1 MLSSAAMSVDPARHA
16 IASVWKE
23 EGPRVIGTLV
33 RILRD
38 VALAEELAHD
48 ALVAALEDWP
58 RSGVPE
64 RPGAWLMT
72 TAKHRALSSLRRA
85 KLASRTGEALG
96 RDAEAQ
102 APFELDEIEA
112 RMTQSVG
119 DDVLRLI
126 FTACHPVLSTEAR
139 VALTL
144 RLIGGLTTEEIAR
157 AFLTVEPTIAQRIVR
172 AKRSLAESGVPF
184 EVPSGEQL
192 APRLASVL
200 EVVYLI
206 FNEGYT
212 ATTGDDLMRPALAAE
227 AIRIGELLAQ
237 LAPDEPEVHG
247 LSALMLL
254 HASRTATRVD
264 ADGEPVLLVDQ
275 DRARWDRALIAR
287 GLAALARAEALT
299 RAPGRY
305 QLQAAIAACH
315 TRAASVDT
323 TDWAAIAALYG
334 ELARLTPSPVIELN
348 RAMAVSR
355 AQGAR
360 AGLALLDKLRREPS
374 LARYH
379 LLPAARADLLERLG
393 RRAEAG
399 REFERA
405 AELASNARQRARLLA
420 RAAACKT
427 TDDSA

>member
-1 MLSSAAMSVDPARHA
+1 MSADPVRHA
-16 IASVWKE
+16 IASVWKD
-23 EGPRVIGTLV
+23 EGPRVVGYLV

-38 VALAEELAHD
+38 VSLAEELAHD

-58 RSGVPE
+58 RSGVPD

-72 TAKHRALSSLRRA
+72 TAKHRALNSLRRA
-85 KLASRTGEALG
+85 KLASRTGEAME
-96 RDAEAQ
+96 RDAETL
-102 APFELDEIEA
+102 APLQLDEIEA
-112 RMTQSVG
+112 RMTETVG

-144 RLIGGLTTEEIAR
+144 RLIGGLTTDEIAR

-172 AKRSLAESGVPF
+172 AKRSLAEAGVPF
-184 EVPSGEQL
+184 EVPSGDEL

-227 AIRIGELLAQ
+227 AIRIGELLTT

-247 LSALMLL
+247 LLALMLL
-254 HASRTATRVD
+254 HASRIATRVD
-264 ADGEPVLLVDQ
+264 ADGDPVLLVDQ
-275 DRARWDRALIAR
+275 DRARWDAGLIAR
-287 GLAALARAEALT
+287 GLAALARADALT
-299 RAPGRY
+299 ATPGPY

-315 TRAASVDT
+315 TRAPSVDA

-334 ELARLTPSPVIELN
+334 ALARRSPSPVIELN

-355 AQGAR
+355 AEGPK

-393 RRAEAG
+393 RRAEAC
-399 REFERA
+399 REFKRA
-405 AELASNARQRARLLA
+405 ADLATNARQRARLLA
-420 RAAACKT
+420 RAAACET
-427 TDDSA
+427 TSDSA

>member
-1 MLSSAAMSVDPARHA
+1 MFVDPARHA

-23 EGPRVIGTLV
+23 EGPRVIGYLV

-72 TAKHRALSSLRRA
+72 TAKHRALNSLRRA

-102 APFELDEIEA
+102 APFELDDIEA
-112 RMTQSVG
+112 RMTESVG

-227 AIRIGELLAQ
+227 AIRIGELLAA

-247 LSALMLL
+247 LLALMLL

-275 DRARWDRALIAR
+275 DRARWDRALIGR
-287 GLAALARAEALT
+287 GLAALAGAEALT
-299 RAPGRY
+299 AAPGRY

-315 TRAASVDT
+315 TRTASVDT

-399 REFERA
+399 REFQRA

-420 RAAACKT
+420 RAAACAT

>member
-1 MLSSAAMSVDPARHA
+1 MSADPVRHA
-16 IASVWKE
+16 IASVWKD
-23 EGPRVIGTLV
+23 EGPRVVGYLV

-38 VALAEELAHD
+38 VSLAEELAHD

-58 RSGVPE
+58 RSGVPD

-72 TAKHRALSSLRRA
+72 TAKHRALNSLRRA
-85 KLASRTGEALG
+85 KLASRTGEAME
-96 RDAEAQ
+96 RDAETL
-102 APFELDEIEA
+102 APLQLDEIEA
-112 RMTQSVG
+112 RMTETVG

-144 RLIGGLTTEEIAR
+144 RLIGGLTTDEIAR

-172 AKRSLAESGVPF
+172 AKRSLAEAGVPF
-184 EVPSGEQL
+184 EVPSGDQL

-227 AIRIGELLAQ
+227 AIRIGELLTT

-247 LSALMLL
+247 LLALMLL
-254 HASRTATRVD
+254 HASRIATRVD
-264 ADGEPVLLVDQ
+264 ADGDPVLLVDQ
-275 DRARWDRALIAR
+275 DRARWDAGLIAR
-287 GLAALARAEALT
+287 GLAALARADALT
-299 RAPGRY
+299 ATPGPY

-315 TRAASVDT
+315 TRAPSVDA

-334 ELARLTPSPVIELN
+334 ALARRSPSPVIELN

-355 AQGAR
+355 AEGPK

-379 LLPAARADLLERLG
+379 LLPAARADLLE
-393 RRAEAG
+393 
-399 REFERA
+399 
-405 AELASNARQRARLLA
+405 
-420 RAAACKT
+420 
-427 TDDSA
+427 

>member
-1 MLSSAAMSVDPARHA
+1 MMSIDLVRHT
-16 IASVWKE
+16 IGSVWKE

-58 RSGVPE
+58 RSGVPD

-72 TAKHRALSSLRRA
+72 TAKHRALNSLRRA

-96 RDAEAQ
+96 RDAEARP
-102 APFELDEIEA
+102 PFDDDIEA
-112 RMTQSVG
+112 RMTESVG

-126 FTACHPVLSTEAR
+126 FTACHPVLSTDAR

-172 AKRSLAESGVPF
+172 AKRSLAEAGVPF
-184 EVPSGEQL
+184 EVPSGAEL

-212 ATTGDDLMRPALAAE
+212 AATGDDLMRPALTAE
-227 AIRIGELLAQ
+227 AIRIGELLAA

-299 RAPGRY
+299 AAPGRY

-355 AQGAR
+355 AQGAK

-393 RRAEAG
+393 RRAEAC
-399 REFERA
+399 REFKRA

-420 RAAACKT
+420 RAAACET
-427 TDDSA
+427 TSDSD

>member
-1 MLSSAAMSVDPARHA
+1 MSADPVRHA
-16 IASVWKE
+16 IASVWKD
-23 EGPRVIGTLV
+23 EGPRVVGYLV

-38 VALAEELAHD
+38 VSLAEELAHD

-58 RSGVPE
+58 RSGVPD

-72 TAKHRALSSLRRA
+72 TAKHRALNSLRRA
-85 KLASRTGEALG
+85 KLASRTGEAME
-96 RDAEAQ
+96 RDAETL
-102 APFELDEIEA
+102 APLQLDEIEA
-112 RMTQSVG
+112 RMTETVG

-144 RLIGGLTTEEIAR
+144 RLIGGLTTDEIAR

-172 AKRSLAESGVPF
+172 AKRSLAEAGVPF
-184 EVPSGEQL
+184 EVPSGDEL

-212 ATTGDDLMRPALAAE
+212 ATPGDDLMRPALAAE
-227 AIRIGELLAQ
+227 AIRIGELLAA

-247 LSALMLL
+247 LLALMLL
-254 HASRTATRVD
+254 HASRIATRVD
-264 ADGEPVLLVDQ
+264 ADGDPVLLVDQ
-275 DRARWDRALIAR
+275 DRARWDAGLIAR
-287 GLAALARAEALT
+287 GLAALARADALT
-299 RAPGRY
+299 ATPGPY

-315 TRAASVDT
+315 TRAPSVDA

-334 ELARLTPSPVIELN
+334 ALARRSPSPVIELN

-355 AQGAR
+355 AEGPK

-393 RRAEAG
+393 RRAEAC
-399 REFERA
+399 REFKRA
-405 AELASNARQRARLLA
+405 ADLATNARQRARLLA
-420 RAAACKT
+420 RAAACET
-427 TDDSA
+427 TSDSA

>member
-1 MLSSAAMSVDPARHA
+1 MSADPVRHA
-16 IASVWKE
+16 IASVWKD
-23 EGPRVIGTLV
+23 EGPRVVGYLV

-38 VALAEELAHD
+38 VSLAEELAHD

-58 RSGVPE
+58 RSGVPD

-72 TAKHRALSSLRRA
+72 TAKHRALNSLRRA
-85 KLASRTGEALG
+85 KLASRTGEAME
-96 RDAEAQ
+96 RDAETL
-102 APFELDEIEA
+102 APLQLDEIEA
-112 RMTQSVG
+112 RMTETVG

-144 RLIGGLTTEEIAR
+144 RLIGGLTTDEIAR

-172 AKRSLAESGVPF
+172 AKRSLAEAGVPF
-184 EVPSGEQL
+184 EVPSGDQL

-227 AIRIGELLAQ
+227 AIRIGELLTT

-247 LSALMLL
+247 LLALMLL
-254 HASRTATRVD
+254 HASRIATRVD
-264 ADGEPVLLVDQ
+264 ADGDPVLLVDQ
-275 DRARWDRALIAR
+275 DRARWDAGLIAR
-287 GLAALARAEALT
+287 GLAALARADALT
-299 RAPGRY
+299 ATPGPY

-315 TRAASVDT
+315 TRAPSVDA

-334 ELARLTPSPVIELN
+334 ALARRSPSPVIELN

-355 AQGAR
+355 AEGPK

-393 RRAEAG
+393 RRAEAC
-399 REFERA
+399 REFKRA
-405 AELASNARQRARLLA
+405 ADLATNARQRARLLA
-420 RAAACKT
+420 RAAACET
-427 TDDSA
+427 TSDSA

>member
-1 MLSSAAMSVDPARHA
+1 MSSDLVRSA
-16 IASVWKE
+16 IASVWRE
-23 EGPRVIGTLV
+23 EGPRVVGYLV

-38 VALAEELAHD
+38 VSLAEELAHD

-72 TAKHRALSSLRRA
+72 TAKHRALNSLRRA

-96 RDAEAQ
+96 RDVAIQ

-112 RMTQSVG
+112 RMTESVG

-172 AKRSLAESGVPF
+172 AKRSLAEAGVPF

-212 ATTGDDLMRPALAAE
+212 ATRGDDLMRPALASE
-227 AIRIGELLAQ
+227 AIRIGELLAA

-254 HASRTATRVD
+254 HACRTATRVD
-264 ADGEPVLLVDQ
+264 SDGEPVLLVDQ

-299 RAPGRY
+299 AAPGRY

-315 TRAASVDT
+315 VRAASVDT
-323 TDWAAIAALYG
+323 TDWEAIAALYG

-355 AQGAR
+355 AQGPR
-360 AGLALLDKLRREPS
+360 AGLALLDRLRREPS

-379 LLPAARADLLERLG
+379 LLPSARADLLERLG
-393 RRAEAG
+393 RRAEAC
-399 REFERA
+399 REFKRA
-405 AELASNARQRARLLA
+405 AELTSNARQRARLLA
-420 RAAACKT
+420 RAAACET